1 MGEIP
6 MTTIHHYRQ
15 QQKEPDF
22 EQIERMEL
30 ISRITLSR
38 PLYNANFFSCDQMKG
53 ESL

>member
-6 MTTIHHYRQ
+6 MTTIYHHQ

-30 ISRITLSR
+30 ISSITLSR
-38 PLYNANFFSCDQMKG
+38 PFYNANFFSCDQMKG